1 MIRTFLIG
9 NGESRKDFDLN
20 VLKPYGQIYG
30 CNAIYRDYPDL
41 CDVICAVDGGMIHE
55 IYHSGMCQ
63 KIPCYF
69 RAWTK
74 IPTPMYRNVIE
85 GMATGQ
91 DLKEMKDFDIIRQNE
106 KGESAEFATHGST
119 ISGAVTI
126 LKKAKDEYG
135 TRVTTGKRETKNIHN
150 AHIYISWIKEPDK
163 SFDIKECGEGGE
175 DEGWATGPSSG
186 YVATMR
192 ERPCEIY
199 MIGHDLISDTKTINN
214 IYKSTD
220 NYVTTEYEPTPSGN
234 WEIQWR
240 ELMENNPKIH
250 FFKVN
255 KELDNKPT
263 NQKVDR
269 FRNQE
274 GVNLEYISQAQLLD
288 RMSKW

>member
-1 MIRTFLIG
+1 MRAKPSEI
-9 NGESRKDFDLN
+9 DL
-20 VLKPYGQIYG
+20 
-30 CNAIYRDYPDL
+30 
-41 CDVICAVDGGMIHE
+41 
-55 IYHSGMCQ
+55 
-63 KIPCYF
+63 
-69 RAWTK
+69 
-74 IPTPMYRNVIE
+74 
-85 GMATGQ
+85 
-91 DLKEMKDFDIIRQNE
+91 
-106 KGESAEFATHGST
+106 
-119 ISGAVTI
+119 
-126 LKKAKDEYG
+126 
-135 TRVTTGKRETKNIHN
+135 
-150 AHIYISWIKEPDK
+150 
-163 SFDIKECGEGGE
+163 
-175 DEGWATGPSSG
+175 
-186 YVATMR
+186 
-192 ERPCEIY
+192 
-199 MIGHDLISDTKTINN
+199 IGHDLISDTKTINN